1 MEHREQIQDEDKR
14 MFNYRYSLDPG
25 LKSKARDLFRQG
37 RYQEVIQIEAKLRF
51 PEFISEPER
60 RLFALARK
68 RQ

>member
-1 MEHREQIQDEDKR
+1 

-25 LKSKARDLFRQG
+25 LKSKARELFRQG
-37 RYQEVIQIEAKLRF
+37 RYQEVIQIEEKLRF

-68 RQ
+68 RL